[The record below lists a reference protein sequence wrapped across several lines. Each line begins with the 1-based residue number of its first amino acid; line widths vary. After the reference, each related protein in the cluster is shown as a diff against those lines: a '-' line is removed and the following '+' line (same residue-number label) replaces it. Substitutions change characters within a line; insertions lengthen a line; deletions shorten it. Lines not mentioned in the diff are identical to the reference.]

1 MPFTGNVTEF
11 VGRVPQPGG
20 DLMLLWNYWYRKILV
35 VEAVGV
41 WQDTERNPLDQT
53 STYVCLENIQNLL
66 DTVDF
71 ERGAMWAYLIDRP
84 AGMRII
90 QRSGQ
95 HYCSPCDFLW
105 APRVDLSEIEI
116 TSLRFLG
123 HGWGRGIWRGKKV
136 DIQLACDDVSL
147 KLIEQETRGAKAVL
161 GMDLTYALVAHI
173 FVGDL
178 LFGLLTEPSHLSRP
192 VRLTD
197 RAVVFAALAKLERAN
212 MLHGFLID
220 TERMMIDENGQVRLL
235 ELHALRYYSPHQ
247 RKQLEED
254 AQELHWDRLREIF
267 DVLALSHVGVPLKF
281 MVPSK
286 FMRAASTILMKTP
299 SPERLLS
306 IILTFEANLEA
317 NLEAYTAEKEE
328 SSRRRRSHR
337 GKPKALSIGSLPPG
351 PKQGGKTH
359 GPVIGKTSRSVDSTA
374 FLLFEHPLR
383 AMTFLSQEVMLAPEA
398 KEPLTASIVELA

>member
-41 WQDTERNPLDQT
+41 WQDAERNHLDQT

-66 DTVDF
+66 DTIDF

-123 HGWGRGIWRGKKV
+123 HGWGRGIWRGKK
-136 DIQLACDDVSL
+136 
-147 KLIEQETRGAKAVL
+147 ETRGAKAVL

-197 RAVVFAALAKLERAN
+197 RAVVFAALAKLEREPICFT
-212 MLHGFLID
+212 GF
-220 TERMMIDENGQVRLL
+220 
-235 ELHALRYYSPHQ
+235 S
-247 RKQLEED
+247 
-254 AQELHWDRLREIF
+254 
-267 DVLALSHVGVPLKF
+267 
-281 MVPSK
+281 
-286 FMRAASTILMKTP
+286 ST
-299 SPERLLS
+299 
-306 IILTFEANLEA
+306 
-317 NLEAYTAEKEE
+317 
-328 SSRRRRSHR
+328 
-337 GKPKALSIGSLPPG
+337 
-351 PKQGGKTH
+351 
-359 GPVIGKTSRSVDSTA
+359 TSA
-374 FLLFEHPLR
+374 
-383 AMTFLSQEVMLAPEA
+383 
-398 KEPLTASIVELA
+398 